1 MQNSTGL
8 CVLPLLLTLFG
19 GALTAVVLPWSD
31 APAVAI
37 DGCVLPTLQLDS
49 VPPLAC
55 LLQLR
60 VLLEQLMHEI
70 KTETKKHLMMQLQ
83 MAAAAAAGGG
93 SAKPDASIARPLRQV
108 KAMIKAVHRMQL
120 ALDYP
125 RQLAAAADMSGLW
138 VSRTYSS
145 FFAAEQ
151 QVQQLRSPSAA
162 GLAAV
167 MAAEQPLQEGIDG
180 TRLYNLLFDDE
191 QSEGSLRSGSQSSA
205 AQQRINTTQS
215 RTASPFAAATSQEAA
230 AGATDV
236 AGSRTAGLASFPA
249 ALLAG
254 CMRQLQRLPAELPLL
269 VLHLIWDARDLL
281 QHCGL
286 LPRGLQLLRQQEE
299 ACMCCYVQHLVP
311 AAYEHFKV
319 SRETLVAT
327 SAVITGVCSASCMF

>member
-1 MQNSTGL
+1 
-8 CVLPLLLTLFG
+8 
-19 GALTAVVLPWSD
+19 
-31 APAVAI
+31 
-37 DGCVLPTLQLDS
+37 VLPTLQLES

-70 KTETKKHLMMQLQ
+70 KTETKKHLMTQLQ
-83 MAAAAAAGGG
+83 MAAAAAAGGS

-120 ALDYP
+120 VLDYP

-138 VSRTYSS
+138 LSRAYSS

-151 QVQQLRSPSAA
+151 EQVQQLRSPSAA
-162 GLAAV
+162 GLATV
-167 MAAEQPLQEGIDG
+167 ISAEQPQQEGVEG

-205 AQQRINTTQS
+205 AQQRSNVTQS
-215 RTASPFAAATSQEAA
+215 RAALPFADASCQDAA
-230 AGATDV
+230 AGP
-236 AGSRTAGLASFPA
+236 TAAKSNTAALASFPA

-254 CMRQLQRLPAELPLL
+254 CMWQLQRLPAELPLV
-269 VLHLIWDARDLL
+269 VLHLFWDARDLL
-281 QHCGL
+281 QGCGL
-286 LPRGLQLLRQQEE
+286 LSKGLPLLRQQEE

-311 AAYEHFKV
+311 TAYEHFKV
-319 SRETLVAT
+319 SNMCCGACCSTCPAMLCQSGCWRFQQQPCCTAEHI
-327 SAVITGVCSASCMF
+327 SAAQKDKDG